1 MKKLFY
7 WPSAQRR
14 SAVMQV
20 AKRILPI
27 LFGLKLEALNAL
39 SQHEQPKATSQ
50 NFKQSVAPA
59 RVRLSP
65 TRNLSTPQFSS
76 RRKVS
81 IRLLKNPKNA
91 IIAQQFNLEQK
102 NAR

>member
-7 WPSAQRR
+7 LPSAQRR

-27 LFGLKLEALNAL
+27 LFGLKLEALKAL
-39 SQHEQPKATSQ
+39 SQ

-65 TRNLSTPQFSS
+65 ARNLSTPQFNS

-81 IRLLKNPKNA
+81 VLNQSFRFPPESSSCNLRLSY
-91 IIAQQFNLEQK
+91 IACWVQ
-102 NAR
+102 

>member
-7 WPSAQRR
+7 LPSAQRR

-27 LFGLKLEALNAL
+27 LFGLKLEAIKGLF
-39 SQHEQPKATSQ
+39 QHEQLKSTSQ

-65 TRNLSTPQFSS
+65 ARNLSTPQFSY
-76 RRKVS
+76 RREVS
-81 IRLLKNPKNA
+81 MLSQSFIFPLLNFLPCTLKPA
-91 IIAQQFNLEQK
+91 
-102 NAR
+102 